1 MTEMSLRRT
10 PDAARPADTLT
21 TTLFHAALRRD
32 LERARYLLEHPHWLS
47 SRRAQR
53 LGRLLLW
60 DMAELRRHH
69 EGEDHYLWP
78 LLLSRAPETRE
89 ILDAMEQ
96 EHDAIDEPL
105 LQLEASARALV
116 AGRAGPHDV
125 LEALNELEGP
135 LLEHLTHEETEGM
148 DIVTK
153 TLSHQEWK
161 DFETRAWAAGYTARE
176 AIRFAAWMCDGV
188 DWDQSVLRRARLPV
202 PLWRMLAKP
211 LSSIAAVPTASVW
224 ARTPAARIRSRLGTA

>member
-1 MTEMSLRRT
+1 MGDMPLVRT

-21 TTLFHAALRRD
+21 MSLFHAALRRD

-47 SRRAQR
+47 PRRARR

-60 DMAELRRHH
+60 DMGELRRHH

-89 ILDAMEQ
+89 ILDAMEH
-96 EHDAIDEPL
+96 EHLAIDEPL

-116 AGRAGPHDV
+116 AGRAGPHEV
-125 LEALNELEGP
+125 LAALNELDGP
-135 LLEHLTHEETEGM
+135 LRDHLAHEEAEGM
-148 DIVTK
+148 DIATRV
-153 TLSHQEWK
+153 LSHQEWK

-176 AIRFAAWMCDGV
+176 ALRFLAWMCDGV
-188 DWDQSVLRRARLPV
+188 DWDRAVLRRVRMPV
-202 PLWRMLAKP
+202 PLWRLLAKP
-211 LSSIAAVPTASVW
+211 LSAIAAVPTASVW
-224 ARTPAARIRSRLGTA
+224 ARTPAARIRSRLEAA